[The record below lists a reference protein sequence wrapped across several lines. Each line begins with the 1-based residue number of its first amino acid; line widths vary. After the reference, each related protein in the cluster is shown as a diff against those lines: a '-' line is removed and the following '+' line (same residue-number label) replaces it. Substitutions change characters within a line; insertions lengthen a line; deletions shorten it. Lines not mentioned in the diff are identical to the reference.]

1 MKPLQTS
8 RPFKPLHGREMED
21 LQVIVARLDERLQSM
36 QCAISQ
42 LADNQKHLTLAID
55 KMTETAQ
62 RLNHLENELAEFK
75 VETRDSLASIRTE
88 LSEHRARRE
97 ETKSHALFEIAK
109 LIGAG
114 LVGVILAK
122 MGVK

>member
-1 MKPLQTS
+1 
-8 RPFKPLHGREMED
+8 MED

-36 QCAISQ
+36 QYAISQ
-42 LADNQKHLTLAID
+42 LADNQKHLTQAID

-62 RLNHLENELAEFK
+62 RLDHLEDELTEFK
-75 VETRDSLASIRTE
+75 AEVRDALATIRTE
-88 LSEHRARRE
+88 LSEHRARHE
-97 ETKSHALFEIAK
+97 EAKSHALFEIAK

-122 MGVK
+122 MGFK